1 MGTMRRNRLGQSG
14 LIVSSLGL
22 GTMTF
27 GSQLDEPS
35 AQRIL
40 DRAFEGGINLYD
52 TAEMYSSPSRPETY
66 GKAEGILGRWVK
78 TKPRDAIIVATK
90 VVGAADWHH
99 GAPLSHIRGGA
110 FTLDRHHVIRA
121 AEASLMRM
129 GLEWID
135 LYQTH
140 WPDRLT
146 PIDEQLEAMEQ
157 LIRAGKI
164 RYFGTSNETPW
175 GLTRM
180 CAQAR
185 SRGVCAPVS
194 VQNAYNLLQRHFEL
208 GLDEACREERVGM
221 IAFSPLAMG
230 LLTGKYSGDTRPR
243 EARLTQFSR
252 YGGMYLHARMVGCAD
267 TYIDVAR
274 ANGLDP
280 VEMAFAWTASRPGI
294 ASILTSCSRL
304 EQLEPYLRSAELEL
318 SPEVLREL
326 DRVRADHDAR
336 WNIFG

>member
-1 MGTMRRNRLGQSG
+1 MEIMRRNRLGQSG

-27 GSQLDEPS
+27 GSQVDETC
-35 AQRIL
+35 ARQIM
-40 DRAFEGGINLYD
+40 DRAFEGGINFFD

-66 GKAEGILGRWVK
+66 GKAEEILGRWVN

-90 VVGAADWHH
+90 VVGAADWRH
-99 GAPLSHIRGGA
+99 GAPLSHIRGGT
-110 FTLDRHHVIRA
+110 FTLDRHHIIRA
-121 AEASLMRM
+121 AEASLKRM

-146 PIDEQLEAMEQ
+146 PIDEQLEAMER
-157 LIRAGKI
+157 LIEAGKI

-180 CAQAR
+180 CAHAH
-185 SRGVCAPVS
+185 SSGVPGPVS

-208 GLDEACREERVGM
+208 GLDEACRHEGVGM

-230 LLTGKYSGDTRPR
+230 LLTGKYSGETRPQ
-243 EARLTQFSR
+243 EARLTQFAR
-252 YGGMYLHARMVGCAD
+252 YGSMYLQTRMIGCAD
-267 TYIDVAR
+267 TYVDVAR
-274 ANGLDP
+274 AHDLCP
-280 VEMAFAWTASRPGI
+280 IEMAFAWTASRLGV
-294 ASILTSCSRL
+294 AAVLTSCSRL
-304 EQLEPYLRSAELEL
+304 QQLEPYLRSADLEL
-318 SPEVLREL
+318 PAEVLLEL

-336 WNIFG
+336 WNLFG

>member
-1 MGTMRRNRLGQSG
+1 MRRNRLGKSG
-14 LIVSSLGL
+14 LIVSSFGL
-22 GTMTF
+22 GTMSF
-27 GSQLDEPS
+27 GSQVDEAL

-40 DRAFEGGINLYD
+40 DRAFDAGINFFD

-66 GKAEGILGRWVK
+66 GKAEEILGHWLK
-78 TKPRDAIIVATK
+78 TKPRDAIVVATK
-90 VVGAADWHH
+90 VVGAADWQH
-99 GAPLSHIRGGA
+99 GAPLSHIRGGC

-121 AEASLMRM
+121 AEASLRRL
-129 GLEWID
+129 GLDWID

-146 PIDEQLEAMEQ
+146 PIDEQLEAMDR
-157 LIRAGKI
+157 LIEAGKI

-185 SRGVCAPVS
+185 ATGSSGPVS
-194 VQNAYNLLQRHFEL
+194 VQNAYNLLQRNFEL
-208 GLDEACREERVGM
+208 GLDEACREENVGM

-230 LLTGKYSGDTRPR
+230 LLTGKYSKAAPSQEG
-243 EARLTQFSR
+243 RLTQFAR
-252 YGGMYLHARMVGCAD
+252 YGGMYLQERMIACAD
-267 TYIDVAR
+267 SYVGIACR
-274 ANGLDP
+274 HGLDP
-280 VEMAFAWTASRPGI
+280 IEMAFAWAASRLGV
-294 ASILTSCSRL
+294 AAILTSCSRL
-304 EQLEPYLRSAELEL
+304 EQIEPYLRSAHLTLPAELL
-318 SPEVLREL
+318 LEL

>member
-1 MGTMRRNRLGQSG
+1 MRRNRLGQSG

-27 GSQLDEPS
+27 GSQVDETS
-35 AQRIL
+35 ARRIL
-40 DRAFEGGINLYD
+40 DRALEGGINFLD
-52 TAEMYSSPSRPETY
+52 TAEMYSSPARPETY
-66 GKAEGILGRWVK
+66 GKAEEILGRWVK
-78 TKPRDAIIVATK
+78 GKPRDAIVVASK

-121 AEASLMRM
+121 AEASLKRM
-129 GLEWID
+129 GLDWID

-146 PIDEQLEAMEQ
+146 PIDEQLEAMER
-157 LIRAGKI
+157 LIQAGKI

-180 CAQAR
+180 CARAR
-185 SRGVCAPVS
+185 ARGSPGPVS

-208 GLDEACREERVGM
+208 GLDEACREEGVGM
-221 IAFSPLAMG
+221 VAFSPLAMG
-230 LLTGKYSGDTRPR
+230 LLTGKYSGERRPQ
-243 EARLTQFSR
+243 EARLTQFAR
-252 YGGMYLHARMVGCAD
+252 YGCMYLQGRMIDCAESYVGIARVH
-267 TYIDVAR
+267 
-274 ANGLDP
+274 GLDP
-280 VEMAFAWTASRPGI
+280 IEMAFAWTASRPGV
-294 ASILTSCSRL
+294 AAILTSCSRL
-304 EQLEPYLRSAELEL
+304 EQLEPYLRSADLKL
-318 SPEVLREL
+318 SAEVLQEL
-326 DRVRADHDAR
+326 DRLRADYDAR